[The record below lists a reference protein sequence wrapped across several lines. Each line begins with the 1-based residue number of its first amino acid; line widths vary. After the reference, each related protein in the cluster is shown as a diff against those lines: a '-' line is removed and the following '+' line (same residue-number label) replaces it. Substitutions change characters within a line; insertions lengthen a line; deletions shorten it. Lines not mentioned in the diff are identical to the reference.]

1 MSYRYKQKNPG
12 RVQANNA
19 RLFVCH
25 SVYEMSTRTS
35 YFRLTVG
42 DLTVTI
48 DSTKMAFFQNQ
59 IFKRAAMKDI
69 KQRLAETT
77 DFIKNRIKDP
87 PYVGLLTGTGLGGSV
102 ESMII
107 DATISYQDIPHFPLP
122 TVQTHIGRLLAGKIN
137 ACPVIAM
144 QGRFHL
150 YEGYSPLEVTYPIR
164 VMQQLG
170 VKILILTNAAG
181 GLNPAFAAGD
191 IMLITDH
198 INLTGANP
206 LIGPN
211 EDSWGIRFPDMSRA
225 YNQQLIAMA
234 DSIAG
239 AAGIHLQ
246 KGIYAG
252 LIGPS
257 LETPAEVK
265 FLQIIGAEAVGFSTV
280 QEVIVAVHGDMRVIA
295 LSTITN
301 VHHPEHPVPARVD
314 EIINVA
320 KGAIPRLE
328 TILKGVAK
336 SIYETEIR

>member
-1 MSYRYKQKNPG
+1 
-12 RVQANNA
+12 
-19 RLFVCH
+19 
-25 SVYEMSTRTS
+25 
-35 YFRLTVG
+35 
-42 DLTVTI
+42 
-48 DSTKMAFFQNQ
+48 
-59 IFKRAAMKDI
+59 MKDI
-69 KQRLAETT
+69 RQRLAKTS
-77 DFIKNRIKDP
+77 DFLKNRIKDA
-87 PYVGLLTGTGLGGSV
+87 PYVGFLTGTGLGESA
-102 ESMII
+102 ESMTI
-107 DATISYQDIPHFPLP
+107 DTTIRYQDIPFFPLP
-122 TVQTHIGRLLAGKIN
+122 TVQTHIGRLLAGRIN

-170 VKILILTNAAG
+170 VKILILTNASG
-181 GLNPAFAAGD
+181 GLNPEFTAGD

-225 YNQQLIAMA
+225 YNPELIAMA
-234 DSIAG
+234 DRIAG

-252 LIGPS
+252 LTGPS

-265 FLQIIGAEAVGFSTV
+265 FLQTIGAEAVGFSTV
-280 QEVIVAVHGDMRVIA
+280 QEVIVAVHSAMRVLA

-301 VHHPEHPVPARVD
+301 VHHPERPVPATVE
-314 EIINVA
+314 EIIDVA
-320 KGAIPRLE
+320 KRAIPPLE

-336 SIYETEIR
+336 DIYETEIR

>member
-1 MSYRYKQKNPG
+1 
-12 RVQANNA
+12 
-19 RLFVCH
+19 
-25 SVYEMSTRTS
+25 
-35 YFRLTVG
+35 
-42 DLTVTI
+42 
-48 DSTKMAFFQNQ
+48 
-59 IFKRAAMKDI
+59 MKDI
-69 KQRLAETT
+69 KQRLAKTS
-77 DFIKNRIKDP
+77 DFIKNRIKDA
-87 PYVGLLTGTGLGGSV
+87 PYVGLLTGTGLGESA
-102 ESMII
+102 ESMTI
-107 DATISYQDIPHFPLP
+107 DTTIRYQDIPFFPLP
-122 TVQTHIGRLLAGKIN
+122 TVQTHIGRLLAGRIN

-170 VKILILTNAAG
+170 VKILILTNASG
-181 GLNPAFAAGD
+181 GLNPKFTAGD

-225 YNQQLIAMA
+225 YNPELIAMA
-234 DSIAG
+234 DRIAG

-252 LIGPS
+252 LTGPS

-265 FLQIIGAEAVGFSTV
+265 FLQTIGAEAVGFSTV
-280 QEVIVAVHGDMRVIA
+280 QEVIVAVHSAMRVLA

-301 VHHPEHPVPARVD
+301 VHHPERPVPATVE
-314 EIINVA
+314 EIIDVA
-320 KGAIPRLE
+320 KRAIPPLE

-336 SIYETEIR
+336 DIYETEIR

>member
-1 MSYRYKQKNPG
+1 
-12 RVQANNA
+12 
-19 RLFVCH
+19 
-25 SVYEMSTRTS
+25 
-35 YFRLTVG
+35 
-42 DLTVTI
+42 
-48 DSTKMAFFQNQ
+48 
-59 IFKRAAMKDI
+59 MKDI
-69 KQRLAETT
+69 KQRLAKTS
-77 DFIKNRIKDP
+77 DFIKNRIKDA
-87 PYVGLLTGTGLGGSV
+87 PYVGLLTGTGLGESA
-102 ESMII
+102 ESMTI
-107 DATISYQDIPHFPLP
+107 DTTIRYQDIPFFPLP
-122 TVQTHIGRLLAGKIN
+122 TVQTHIGRLLAGRIN

-170 VKILILTNAAG
+170 VKILILTNASG
-181 GLNPAFAAGD
+181 GLNPEFTAGD

-225 YNQQLIAMA
+225 YNPELIAMA
-234 DSIAG
+234 DRIAG

-252 LIGPS
+252 LTGPS

-265 FLQIIGAEAVGFSTV
+265 FLQTVGAEAVGFSTV
-280 QEVIVAVHGDMRVIA
+280 QEVIVAVHSAMRVLA

-301 VHHPEHPVPARVD
+301 VHHPERPVPATVE
-314 EIINVA
+314 EIIDVA
-320 KGAIPRLE
+320 KRAIPLLE

-336 SIYETEIR
+336 DIYETEIR